1 MQIAVHCMAALW
13 LVCSALESSH
23 LSWFCGPL
31 IVRDPPAFPALKLLF
46 NHQIVFSIMEINL
59 PLRKL
64 SEDTLGKL
72 STLRHCFRRCC
83 HGPLSLSL
91 VTLAYSIY
99 TVSGFILTAWWVWFW
114 NSLYQKYQKEKGNS
128 APLWPKQ
135 CDVLI
140 AWSVISGI

>member
-13 LVCSALESSH
+13 LICSALETSH

-99 TVSGFILTAWWVWFW
+99 SFRVYFNSMMSLILKFFVICSR
-114 NSLYQKYQKEKGNS
+114 SLLTFVCAETGWEIPERKGQ
-128 APLWPKQ
+128 Q
-135 CDVLI
+135 CPPVT
-140 AWSVISGI
+140 